1 VYVRP
6 FPGPGGAK
14 LVSVDGGDQPLWSR
28 DGREL
33 YYRDGTNLI
42 AATMLNG
49 TVQSRKALFADAYQ
63 QSNATNYDV
72 LPDGR
77 FIMLKGSSDLR
88 VVTVMMNWATEL
100 TQKLEATSR

>member
-1 VYVRP
+1 M
-6 FPGPGGAK
+6 
-14 LVSVDGGDQPLWSR
+14 WSR

-33 YYRDGTNLI
+33 YFRDGNSLI
-42 AATMLNG
+42 AATIVNG
-49 TVQSRKALFADAYQ
+49 TAQSRKTLFADTYQ

-100 TQKLEATSR
+100 NQRREASAR